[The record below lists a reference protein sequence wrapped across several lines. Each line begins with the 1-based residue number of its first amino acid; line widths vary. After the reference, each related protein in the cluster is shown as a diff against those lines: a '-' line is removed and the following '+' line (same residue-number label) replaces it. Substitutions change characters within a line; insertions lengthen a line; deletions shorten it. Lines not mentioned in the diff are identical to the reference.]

1 MRKSRNDKFRESAI
15 AFADHLSS
23 AAGDMVSGRS
33 FAATQMRRAAKLI
46 VCCHTETL
54 VATAVAAPTAAMTSS
69 TSLRCKD
76 GRLAMGG
83 VVDEEKAKRI
93 PDNFK

>member
-46 VCCHTETL
+46 RNLALEWGAQEHPVGMVNRRKRRRKTRS
-54 VATAVAAPTAAMTSS
+54 AGNAA
-69 TSLRCKD
+69 D
-76 GRLAMGG
+76 
-83 VVDEEKAKRI
+83 
-93 PDNFK
+93 